1 MPESGTTFPGR
12 QISEYILSAS
22 DLNSHSQSY
31 RITSS
36 IGAVLI
42 IAFGIYLSLIQF
54 MNSEWLTRAGCV
66 VVMLGIW
73 SGVGGILQE
82 RLLVS
87 RTKRRRRN
95 AITAARARLSEEMK
109 DADQTEKE
117 LTEINEAFDNQMEE
131 ATQNLRLSIG
141 ALEVSLLLSGTFLWG
156 FGDLLVG

>member
-1 MPESGTTFPGR
+1 
-12 QISEYILSAS
+12 
-22 DLNSHSQSY
+22 
-31 RITSS
+31 
-36 IGAVLI
+36 
-42 IAFGIYLSLIQF
+42 

>member
-1 MPESGTTFPGR
+1 MSTPN
-12 QISEYILSAS
+12 
-22 DLNSHSQSY
+22 LNVRSQGY
-31 RITSS
+31 RIASW

-42 IAFGIYLSLIQF
+42 IALGVYLSLIEF
-54 MNSEWLTRAGCV
+54 MNNEWLTRAGCV

-73 SGVGGILQE
+73 SGVVGILQE

-87 RTKRRRRN
+87 RTKWRRRN
-95 AITAARARLSEEMK
+95 AITVARARLSEESK
-109 DADQTEKE
+109 DADQTDKE

-141 ALEVSLLLSGTFLWG
+141 VLEVFLLLTGTFLWG

>member
-1 MPESGTTFPGR
+1 MSTPN
-12 QISEYILSAS
+12 
-22 DLNSHSQSY
+22 LNARSQGY
-31 RITSS
+31 RIASW

-42 IAFGIYLSLIQF
+42 IALGVYLSLIEF
-54 MNSEWLTRAGCV
+54 MNNEWLTRAGCV

-73 SGVGGILQE
+73 SGVVGILQE

-87 RTKRRRRN
+87 RTKWRRRN
-95 AITAARARLSEEMK
+95 AITVARARLNEESK
-109 DADQTEKE
+109 DADQTDKE

-141 ALEVSLLLSGTFLWG
+141 VLEVFLLLTGTFLWG

>member
-1 MPESGTTFPGR
+1 M
-12 QISEYILSAS
+12 SAS
-22 DLNSHSQSY
+22 NLNSHSQSY
-31 RITSS
+31 RIVSA

-42 IAFGIYLSLIQF
+42 IASGIYLSLIQF

-87 RTKRRRRN
+87 RTKWRRRN
-95 AITAARARLSEEMK
+95 AITAARARLSEEGN

-141 ALEVSLLLSGTFLWG
+141 VLEVSLLLTGTFLWG
-156 FGDLLVG
+156 FGDLLLG